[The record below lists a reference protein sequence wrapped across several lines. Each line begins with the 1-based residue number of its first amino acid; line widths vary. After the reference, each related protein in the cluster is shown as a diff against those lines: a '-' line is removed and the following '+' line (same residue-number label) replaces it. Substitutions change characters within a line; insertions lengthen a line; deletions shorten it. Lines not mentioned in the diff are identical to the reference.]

1 VTFRLAPDSSAF
13 DFPSS
18 SKSGQLEE
26 RLPEGLV
33 LQSGDGL
40 SVVTLRGRI
49 LLWNDVAEEQL
60 GIPREQAV
68 GSFLADVSRTPET
81 WESNW
86 GHHLTTIGAHLSGTP
101 PVRRVLSTRD
111 NANRP
116 VRVHV
121 SSMMLQFQAQLPVI
135 VYTHTVE
142 HMGEHELLELPPP
155 FGLTAREWEV
165 ACLLMS
171 GLGTSE
177 IAHEMQIAYATVRAH
192 IRNMLEALGAS
203 TRTQALMRLW
213 SRYGTP
219 DAAGFS
225 QIRSVSRGRH
235 Q

>member
-1 VTFRLAPDSSAF
+1 MKFRLAADSTAF
-13 DFPSS
+13 EFPSVAPRDES
-18 SKSGQLEE
+18 DDQLP
-26 RLPEGLV
+26 RGLV

-60 GIPREQAV
+60 KIPRARAV
-68 GSFLADVSRTPET
+68 GSYLADVSRTPET
-81 WESNW
+81 WETNW
-86 GHHLTTIGAHLSGTP
+86 GHHITTIGAHLSGTP

-111 NANRP
+111 NANRS

-121 SSMMLQFQAQLPVI
+121 SSTMMQVEGRLPVI

-142 HMGEHELLELPPP
+142 RTAEADAGEPPP
-155 FGLTAREWEV
+155 PLGLTAREWEV

-177 IAHEMQIAYATVRAH
+177 IAHELKIAYATVRAH
-192 IRNMLEALGAS
+192 IRNMLEALNAT

-219 DAAGFS
+219 DPLGFAHDGAS
-225 QIRSVSRGRH
+225 TRPVK
-235 Q
+235 

>member
-1 VTFRLAPDSSAF
+1 LTFRLAPDSSAF
-13 DFPSS
+13 DFPS
-18 SKSGQLEE
+18 GRAQDPLDE
-26 RLPEGLV
+26 RLPAGLV

-49 LLWNDVAEEQL
+49 LLWNEVAEEQL
-60 GIPREQAV
+60 GISRDRAV
-68 GSFLADVSRTPET
+68 GAFLADVSRTPET

-111 NANRP
+111 NANHP

-121 SSMMLQFQAQLPVI
+121 SSMMLQFEAQLPVI

-142 HMGEHELLELPPP
+142 RIEEDELVEMPPP

-177 IAHEMQIAYATVRAH
+177 IAGEMQIAYATVRAH
-192 IRNMLEALGAS
+192 IRNMLEALGAG

-219 DAAGFS
+219 DTAGFS
-225 QIRSVSRGRH
+225 QIRSVSRGR
-235 Q
+235 QR

>member
-18 SKSGQLEE
+18 NCEGQAEE

-60 GIPREQAV
+60 GIPRQQAV

-121 SSMMLQFQAQLPVI
+121 SSMMLQFEAQLPVI

-142 HMGEHELLELPPP
+142 RIDEEELLELPPP

-177 IAHEMQIAYATVRAH
+177 IASEMQIAYATVRAH

-219 DAAGFS
+219 DVAGFS

>member
-18 SKSGQLEE
+18 NCEGQAEE
-26 RLPEGLV
+26 HLPEGLV

-49 LLWNDVAEEQL
+49 LLWNDIAEEQL
-60 GIPREQAV
+60 GIPRQQAV
-68 GSFLADVSRTPET
+68 GSFLADVSRTPDT

-121 SSMMLQFQAQLPVI
+121 SSMMLQFEAQLPVI

-142 HMGEHELLELPPP
+142 RIGEDELVELPPP
-155 FGLTAREWEV
+155 FGLTTREWEV

-177 IAHEMQIAYATVRAH
+177 IAGEMQIAYATVRAH

-219 DAAGFS
+219 DVAGFS
-225 QIRSVSRGRH
+225 HMRSVSRGRH
-235 Q
+235 K